1 MDSDYSVLVCYFKT
15 HGYQTKQFRKYCE
28 KQWYP
33 VLKRGGR
40 VFILVSLLRM
50 TVQNVRQG
58 QVKLFATLQKTLPQ
72 KVLDVIPQHPTFIP
86 KSHARFAVGDLYQQ
100 QIVYDL
106 QLMHS
111 YCGCNPINK
120 ALFYILL
127 SRDELEHDSFTAI
140 NKSVEAVF
148 EIQLC
153 PSRSFLF
160 MHLMDLAMLTQVCN
174 THAAHNLFL
183 GSRAHKIFITHAC
196 APQQHSFFCYILWEQ
211 LEHAVPKSLH
221 MLSWWEG

>member
-1 MDSDYSVLVCYFKT
+1 
-15 HGYQTKQFRKYCE
+15 
-28 KQWYP
+28 
-33 VLKRGGR
+33 
-40 VFILVSLLRM
+40 
-50 TVQNVRQG
+50 
-58 QVKLFATLQKTLPQ
+58 
-72 KVLDVIPQHPTFIP
+72 
-86 KSHARFAVGDLYQQ
+86 
-100 QIVYDL
+100 
-106 QLMHS
+106 MHS
-111 YCGCNPINK
+111 YCGCNPINN

-140 NKSVEAVF
+140 NKSVEVVF

-196 APQQHSFFCYILWEQ
+196 TLQQHSFFCYILWEQ